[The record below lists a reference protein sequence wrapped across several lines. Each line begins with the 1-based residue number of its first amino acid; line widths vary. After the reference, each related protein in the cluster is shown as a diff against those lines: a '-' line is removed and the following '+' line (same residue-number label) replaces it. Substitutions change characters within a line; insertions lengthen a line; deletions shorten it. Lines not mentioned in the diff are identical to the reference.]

1 MLRNKAPW
9 LPGVFLGVLLF
20 GTAAAISPVYAEQPA
35 AAASAAGIDHV
46 EVRVNGMACPF
57 CAYGIEKK
65 LRALPGARNVKV
77 DLEGGRAT
85 FEAPAGAVTEQQI
98 RQAIK
103 EAGFTPGAINVTHG
117 A

>member
-1 MLRNKAPW
+1 MLRNRALW

-20 GTAAAISPVYAEQPA
+20 GAAAAISPAYAEQPA
-35 AAASAAGIDHV
+35 AAAPAAGIDHV

-85 FEAPAGAVTEQQI
+85 FEAPAGTVTEQQI

-103 EAGFTPGAINVTHG
+103 DAGFTPGAINVTRG

>member
-1 MLRNKAPW
+1 MLRNKALW
-9 LPGVFLGVLLF
+9 LPGVCLGVLLF
-20 GTAAAISPVYAEQPA
+20 GPAAAISPACAEQPA
-35 AAASAAGIDHV
+35 ATTPAAGIDHV

-85 FEAPAGAVTEQQI
+85 FEAPAGTVTEQQI

-103 EAGFTPGAINVTHG
+103 DAGFTPGAINVTRG

>member
-1 MLRNKAPW
+1 
-9 LPGVFLGVLLF
+9 
-20 GTAAAISPVYAEQPA
+20 
-35 AAASAAGIDHV
+35 
-46 EVRVNGMACPF
+46 MACPF

-77 DLEGGRAT
+77 DLEDGRAKS
-85 FEAPAGAVTEQQI
+85 EAPAGTITEQQI

-103 EAGFTPGAINVTHG
+103 DAGFTPGSIHMTNG

>member
-1 MLRNKAPW
+1 
-9 LPGVFLGVLLF
+9 
-20 GTAAAISPVYAEQPA
+20 
-35 AAASAAGIDHV
+35 
-46 EVRVNGMACPF
+46 MACPF

-85 FEAPAGAVTEQQI
+85 FEAPAGTVTEQQI

-103 EAGFTPGAINVTHG
+103 DAGFTPGAINVRRG